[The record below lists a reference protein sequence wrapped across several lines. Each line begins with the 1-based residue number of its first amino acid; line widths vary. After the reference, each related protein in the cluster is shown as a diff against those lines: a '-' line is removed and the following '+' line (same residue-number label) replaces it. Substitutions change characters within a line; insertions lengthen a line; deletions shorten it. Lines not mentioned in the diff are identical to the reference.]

1 MLSLL
6 PQQETVSR
14 LYTEDR
20 EGLLKMVAFDLT
32 SERCKSAQSCN
43 NLGQEHSRQRK
54 ERVLSL
60 KVGTGL
66 RSEEEGQCDCVS
78 SLGRWVVNEVREGG
92 GQGPWTV
99 SVRQGAGFST
109 ALLEEPLGV
118 FKQGVKG
125 DPSQGHR
132 ETGLKRM
139 NPD

>member
-78 SLGRWVVNEVREGG
+78 SLGGWVVNEVREGG
-92 GQGPWTV
+92 GSGSMD
-99 SVRQGAGFST
+99 SVGEARSWLFHCTAGGA
-109 ALLEEPLGV
+109 LGC
-118 FKQGVKG
+118 F
-125 DPSQGHR
+125 
-132 ETGLKRM
+132 
-139 NPD
+139 